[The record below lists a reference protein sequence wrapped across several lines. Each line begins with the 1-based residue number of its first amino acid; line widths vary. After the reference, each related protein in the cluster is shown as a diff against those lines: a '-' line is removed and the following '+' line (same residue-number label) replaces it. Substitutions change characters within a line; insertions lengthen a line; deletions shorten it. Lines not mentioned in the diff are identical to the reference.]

1 MKVLSKVNEGRDRRS
16 NVVILRFFNFR
27 WEGDEVGR
35 WERWEGG
42 EGVRCERRESGG
54 VGGWEVPGF
63 LEG

>member
-42 EGVRCERRESGG
+42 NGGRVVRG
-54 VGGWEVPGF
+54 
-63 LEG
+63 

>member
-35 WERWEGG
+35 
-42 EGVRCERRESGG
+42 CERRESGG
-54 VGGWEVPGF
+54 VGRWEVPGF